1 MTELKDRLREALE
14 MRNMRPVD
22 LSDKTGVPK
31 GAISYYLAGKSQPKA
46 DRLYHIG
53 KALDVNEAW
62 LMGYDVPAE
71 RTVEQ
76 KKSDVAVDITRR
88 LGADKDFLNV
98 VKRNMSDGEF
108 FELSKML
115 YNLDADQLASVK
127 NMLSTFSK

>member
-1 MTELKDRLREALE
+1 MAELKDRLREALE

-22 LSDKTGVPK
+22 LSEKTGVPK

-46 DRLYHIG
+46 DRLYQIG

-62 LMGYDVPAE
+62 LMGYDVPTD
-71 RTVEQ
+71 RTDEQ

-88 LGADKDFLNV
+88 LGADPDFLSV
-98 VKRNMSDGEF
+98 VKRNLSDNEYF
-108 FELSKML
+108 ALSKML
-115 YNLDADQLASVK
+115 YNLDAAQLASVK

>member
-14 MRNMRPVD
+14 MRNMRPVE
-22 LSDKTGVPK
+22 LSEKTGVPK

-71 RTVEQ
+71 RTDEQ
-76 KKSDVAVDITRR
+76 KKSDVAVNITRR
-88 LGADKDFLNV
+88 LGADRDFLNI
-98 VKRNMSDGEF
+98 VKRNLSDPEY
-108 FELSKML
+108 FELSKLL

-127 NMLSTFSK
+127 NMLGAFSK